1 MSTFEEIL
9 EQDRRLIYKTRGVSM
24 LPMLH
29 QNRDIIV
36 IVPAEGRLKKYDTVL
51 YKRGSSYIL
60 HRIVGV
66 RDGEYLIRGDNTYHL
81 EHVPQDAVIGVL
93 TGFVRN
99 GKSYT
104 VEDTGYQIYC
114 RVWNAIYPLRK
125 LMLGTR
131 RIAGKTARMLGLRRL
146 QPKK

>member
-9 EQDRRLIYKTRGVSM
+9 KKDGRLVYKTRGVSM

-29 QNRDIIV
+29 QNRDIVV
-36 IVPAEGRLKKYDTVL
+36 IVPPEGRLKKYDVAL

-60 HRIVGV
+60 HRIIGIQDEV
-66 RDGEYLIRGDNTYHL
+66 YLIRGDNTYRM
-81 EHVPQDAVIGVL
+81 EHVSQELVIGVL

-104 VEDTGYQIYC
+104 VEDTGYKIYC
-114 RVWNAIYPLRK
+114 RIWNAIYPLRK
-125 LMLGTR
+125 LLFLMR
-131 RIAGKTARMLGLRRL
+131 RIAGKTARMLGLRR
-146 QPKK
+146 

>member
-9 EQDRRLIYKTRGVSM
+9 KKDGRLVYKTRGVSM

-29 QNRDIIV
+29 QNRDIVV
-36 IVPAEGRLKKYDTVL
+36 IVPPEGRLKKYDVAL

-60 HRIVGV
+60 HRIIGTQ
-66 RDGEYLIRGDNTYHL
+66 DEEYLIRGDNTYRM
-81 EHVPQDAVIGVL
+81 EYVPPELMIGVL

-99 GKSYT
+99 GKSYS

-114 RVWNAIYPLRK
+114 RIWNAIYPLRK
-125 LMLGTR
+125 LLFLMR
-131 RIAGKTARMLGLRRL
+131 RIAGKTARMLGLRR
-146 QPKK
+146 

>member
-9 EQDRRLIYKTRGVSM
+9 NKDGRLVYKTRGVSM

-29 QNRDIIV
+29 QNRDIVV
-36 IVPAEGRLKKYDTVL
+36 IVPPEGRLKKYDVAL

-60 HRIVGV
+60 HRIIGMQ
-66 RDGEYLIRGDNTYHL
+66 DKEYLIRGDNTYWM
-81 EHVPQDAVIGVL
+81 EHVSPELVIGVL

-114 RVWNAIYPLRK
+114 RFWNAIYPLRK
-125 LMLGTR
+125 LLFLMR
-131 RIAGKTARMLGLRRL
+131 RIAGKIARMLGLRR
-146 QPKK
+146 

>member
-1 MSTFEEIL
+1 MGTFEEIL
-9 EQDRRLIYKTRGVSM
+9 KKDRRLVYKTRGISM

-36 IVPAEGRLKKYDTVL
+36 IVPPEGQLKKYDVAL
-51 YKRGSSYIL
+51 YKRGTSYIL
-60 HRIVGV
+60 HRIIGV
-66 RDGEYLIRGDNTYHL
+66 QDNEYLIRGDNTFRM
-81 EHVPQDAVIGVL
+81 EHVSPELVIGVL

-114 RVWNAIYPLRK
+114 RIWNAIYPLRK
-125 LMLGTR
+125 MLFRMR
-131 RIAGKTARMLGLRRL
+131 RTAGKTARMLGLRR
-146 QPKK
+146 

>member
-9 EQDRRLIYKTRGVSM
+9 KKDGRLVYKTRGVSM

-29 QNRDIIV
+29 QNRDIVV
-36 IVPAEGRLKKYDTVL
+36 IVPPEGRLKKYDVAL

-60 HRIVGV
+60 HRIIGIQ
-66 RDGEYLIRGDNTYHL
+66 DEEYLIRGDNTYRM
-81 EHVPQDAVIGVL
+81 EFVPPELMIGVL

-114 RVWNAIYPLRK
+114 RFWNAIYPLRK
-125 LMLGTR
+125 LLFRMR
-131 RIAGKTARMLGLRRL
+131 AIAGKSARMLGLRR
-146 QPKK
+146 

>member
-1 MSTFEEIL
+1 
-9 EQDRRLIYKTRGVSM
+9 M

-36 IVPAEGRLKKYDTVL
+36 IVPPEGRLKKYDVAL
-51 YKRGSSYIL
+51 HKRGSSYIL
-60 HRIVGV
+60 HRII
-66 RDGEYLIRGDNTYHL
+66 DIQDKEYLIRGDNTYRM
-81 EHVPQDAVIGVL
+81 EHVSPELVIGVL

-114 RVWNAIYPLRK
+114 RIWNAIYPLRK
-125 LMLGTR
+125 ILFHMR
-131 RIAGKTARMLGLRRL
+131 RIAGKTVRMLGLRR
-146 QPKK
+146 

>member
-1 MSTFEEIL
+1 MGTFEEIL
-9 EQDRRLIYKTRGVSM
+9 KKDGRLVYKTRGVSM

-36 IVPAEGRLKKYDTVL
+36 IVPPEGRLKKYDVAL

-60 HRIVGV
+60 HRIIGIQ
-66 RDGEYLIRGDNTYHL
+66 DGEYLIRGDNTYRI
-81 EHVPQDAVIGVL
+81 EHVPQELVIGVL

-104 VEDTGYQIYC
+104 AEDTGYQIYC
-114 RVWNAIYPLRK
+114 RLWNAIYPMRK
-125 LMLGTR
+125 LLFLMRTA
-131 RIAGKTARMLGLRRL
+131 AGKTARLLGLRR
-146 QPKK
+146 

>member
-9 EQDRRLIYKTRGVSM
+9 KKDGRLVYKTRGVSM

-29 QNRDIIV
+29 QNRDIVV
-36 IVPAEGRLKKYDTVL
+36 IVPPEGRLKKYDVAL

-60 HRIVGV
+60 HRIIGIQ
-66 RDGEYLIRGDNTYHL
+66 DKEYLIRGDNTYRM
-81 EHVPQDAVIGVL
+81 EFVPPELVIGVL

-114 RVWNAIYPLRK
+114 RIWNAIYPLRK
-125 LMLGTR
+125 LLFLMR
-131 RIAGKTARMLGLRRL
+131 RIVGKIARMLGLRR
-146 QPKK
+146 

>member
-9 EQDRRLIYKTRGVSM
+9 KKDGQLVYKTRGVSM

-29 QNRDIIV
+29 QNRDIVV
-36 IVPAEGRLKKYDTVL
+36 IVPPEGRLKKYDVAL

-60 HRIVGV
+60 HRIIGIQ
-66 RDGEYLIRGDNTYHL
+66 DEEYLIRGDNTYRM
-81 EHVPQDAVIGVL
+81 EFVPPELMIGVL

-114 RVWNAIYPLRK
+114 RFWNAIYPLRK
-125 LMLGTR
+125 LLFRMR
-131 RIAGKTARMLGLRRL
+131 AIAGKSARMLGLRR
-146 QPKK
+146 

>member
-9 EQDRRLIYKTRGVSM
+9 KKDGRLVYKTRGVSM

-29 QNRDIIV
+29 QNRDIVV
-36 IVPAEGRLKKYDTVL
+36 IVPPKGRLKKYDVAL

-60 HRIVGV
+60 HRIIGIQD
-66 RDGEYLIRGDNTYHL
+66 REYLIRGDNTYRM
-81 EHVPQDAVIGVL
+81 EHVPPELMIGVL

-104 VEDTGYQIYC
+104 VEDTGYLIYC
-114 RVWNAIYPLRK
+114 RIWNAMYPLRK
-125 LMLGTR
+125 MLFLMRGT
-131 RIAGKTARMLGLRRL
+131 AGKTARMLGLRR
-146 QPKK
+146 

>member
-9 EQDRRLIYKTRGVSM
+9 KKDGRLVYKTRGVSM

-29 QNRDIIV
+29 QNRDIVV
-36 IVPAEGRLKKYDTVL
+36 IVPPEGRLKKYDVAL

-60 HRIVGV
+60 HRIIGTQ
-66 RDGEYLIRGDNTYHL
+66 DEEYLIRGDNTYRK
-81 EHVPQDAVIGVL
+81 EYVPPELMIGVL

-99 GKSYT
+99 GKSHS

-114 RVWNAIYPLRK
+114 RIWNAIYPLRK
-125 LMLGTR
+125 LLFLMR
-131 RIAGKTARMLGLRRL
+131 RIAGKIARMLGLRR
-146 QPKK
+146 

>member
-9 EQDRRLIYKTRGVSM
+9 KKDGRLVYKTRGVSM

-29 QNRDIIV
+29 QNRDIVV
-36 IVPAEGRLKKYDTVL
+36 IVPPEGRLKKYDVAL

-60 HRIVGV
+60 HRIIGIQ
-66 RDGEYLIRGDNTYHL
+66 DEEYLIRGDNTYRM
-81 EHVPQDAVIGVL
+81 EHVSQELVIGVL

-114 RVWNAIYPLRK
+114 RIWNAIYPLRK
-125 LMLGTR
+125 LLFLMR
-131 RIAGKTARMLGLRRL
+131 RIAGKIARMLGLRR
-146 QPKK
+146 

>member
-9 EQDRRLIYKTRGVSM
+9 KKDGRLVYKTRGVSM

-29 QNRDIIV
+29 QNRDIVV
-36 IVPAEGRLKKYDTVL
+36 IVPPEGRLKKYDVAL

-60 HRIVGV
+60 HRIIGIQ
-66 RDGEYLIRGDNTYHL
+66 DEEYFIRGDNTYRMEYVPL
-81 EHVPQDAVIGVL
+81 ELVIGVL

-114 RVWNAIYPLRK
+114 RIWNAIYPLRK
-125 LMLGTR
+125 LLFLMR
-131 RIAGKTARMLGLRRL
+131 RIAGKTARMLGLRR
-146 QPKK
+146 

>member
-9 EQDRRLIYKTRGVSM
+9 KKDGRLVYKTRGVSM

-29 QNRDIIV
+29 QNRDIVV
-36 IVPAEGRLKKYDTVL
+36 IVPPEGRLKKYDVAL

-60 HRIVGV
+60 HRIIGIQEE
-66 RDGEYLIRGDNTYHL
+66 EYLIRGDNTYRK
-81 EHVPQDAVIGVL
+81 EHVPPELVIGVL

-104 VEDTGYQIYC
+104 VEDAGYQIYC
-114 RVWNAIYPLRK
+114 HIWNAIYPLRK
-125 LMLGTR
+125 LLFLMR
-131 RIAGKTARMLGLRRL
+131 RIAGKIARMLGLRR
-146 QPKK
+146 

>member
-9 EQDRRLIYKTRGVSM
+9 KKDGRLVYKTRGVSM

-29 QNRDIIV
+29 QNRDIVV
-36 IVPAEGRLKKYDTVL
+36 IVPPEGRLKKYDVEL

-60 HRIVGV
+60 HRIIGIQ
-66 RDGEYLIRGDNTYHL
+66 DEEYFIRGDNTYRM
-81 EHVPQDAVIGVL
+81 EHVPPELVIGVL

-99 GKSYT
+99 GKSCT

-114 RVWNAIYPLRK
+114 HFWNAIYPLRK
-125 LMLGTR
+125 LLFRMR
-131 RIAGKTARMLGLRRL
+131 RMAGKIARMLGLRR
-146 QPKK
+146 

>member
-9 EQDRRLIYKTRGVSM
+9 KKDGRLVYKTRGVSM

-29 QNRDIIV
+29 QNWDIVV
-36 IVPAEGRLKKYDTVL
+36 IVPPEGRLKKYDVAL

-60 HRIVGV
+60 HRIIGTQ
-66 RDGEYLIRGDNTYHL
+66 DEEYLIRGDNTYRM
-81 EHVPQDAVIGVL
+81 EHVSQELVIGVL

-114 RVWNAIYPLRK
+114 RIWNAIYPLRK
-125 LMLGTR
+125 LLFLMR
-131 RIAGKTARMLGLRRL
+131 RIAGKIARMLGLRR
-146 QPKK
+146 

>member
-1 MSTFEEIL
+1 MSTFERIL
-9 EQDRRLIYKTRGVSM
+9 KKDGRLVYKTRGVSM

-29 QNRDIIV
+29 QNRDIVV
-36 IVPAEGRLKKYDTVL
+36 IVPPEGWLKKYDVAL

-60 HRIVGV
+60 HRVIGIQ
-66 RDGEYLIRGDNTYHL
+66 DEEYLIRGDNTYRI
-81 EHVPQDAVIGVL
+81 EHVLPELVIGVL

-114 RVWNAIYPLRK
+114 RIWNAIYPFRK
-125 LMLGTR
+125 LLFWMR
-131 RIAGKTARMLGLRRL
+131 SAAGKTARMLRLRR
-146 QPKK
+146 

>member
-1 MSTFEEIL
+1 MSTFEDIL
-9 EQDRRLIYKTRGVSM
+9 KKDGRLVYKTRGVSM

-29 QNRDIIV
+29 QNRDIVV
-36 IVPAEGRLKKYDTVL
+36 IVPPEGRLKKYDVAL

-60 HRIVGV
+60 HRIIGIQ
-66 RDGEYLIRGDNTYHL
+66 DEEYLIRGDNTYRM
-81 EHVPQDAVIGVL
+81 EHVPPELVIGVL

-114 RVWNAIYPLRK
+114 RFWNAIYTLRE
-125 LMLGTR
+125 LLFRMR
-131 RIAGKTARMLGLRRL
+131 RIAGKIARMLGLRR
-146 QPKK
+146 

>member
-9 EQDRRLIYKTRGVSM
+9 KKDGRLVYKTRGVSM

-29 QNRDIIV
+29 QNRDIVV
-36 IVPAEGRLKKYDTVL
+36 IVPPEGRLKKYDVAL

-60 HRIVGV
+60 HRIIGIQ
-66 RDGEYLIRGDNTYHL
+66 DEEYFIRGDNTYRM
-81 EHVPQDAVIGVL
+81 EHVPLELVIGVL

-114 RVWNAIYPLRK
+114 RIWNAIYPLRK
-125 LMLGTR
+125 LLFLMR
-131 RIAGKTARMLGLRRL
+131 RIAGKTARMLGLRR
-146 QPKK
+146 

>member
-9 EQDRRLIYKTRGVSM
+9 NKDGRLVYKTRGVSM

-29 QNRDIIV
+29 QNRDIVV
-36 IVPAEGRLKKYDTVL
+36 IVPPEGRLKKYDVAL

-60 HRIVGV
+60 HRIIGTQ
-66 RDGEYLIRGDNTYHL
+66 DEEYLIRGDNTYRMEL
-81 EHVPQDAVIGVL
+81 VPPEQVIGVL
-93 TGFVRN
+93 TGVVRN

-114 RVWNAIYPLRK
+114 RFWNAINLLRK
-125 LMLGTR
+125 LLFRMR
-131 RIAGKTARMLGLRRL
+131 RKAGKIARMLGLRR
-146 QPKK
+146 